1 MRKKFL
7 KGRLFMT
14 EGVYSCMER
23 ISEIKKR
30 FGLMNE
36 NAKAN
41 QNAESAGDEGNLK
54 RTFSEILSDRTGVSS
69 SQQGNL
75 SKDDIESLIEK
86 ISIKEG
92 VSPSLVKAVVEN
104 ESSYNTMA
112 VSPKGAMGLMQLMPE
127 TAKELGVNN
136 SFSAE
141 ENIEG
146 GVKYLKGLLNKYQWD
161 YKKALAAYNA
171 GPKLV
176 DSYNGVPPIKETA
189 EYVNR
194 VLNSYRK
201 EQESV
206 EEE

>member
-1 MRKKFL
+1 
-7 KGRLFMT
+7 MT

-41 QNAESAGDEGNLK
+41 QNAEVAGSEGDLK

-69 SQQGNL
+69 SQQGNM
-75 SKDDIESLIEK
+75 SKDDIENLIEK

-127 TAKELGVNN
+127 TAKELGVND

-189 EYVNR
+189 EYVKR
-194 VLNSYRK
+194 VLDSYRK

>member
-1 MRKKFL
+1 
-7 KGRLFMT
+7 MT

-23 ISEIKKR
+23 ISEIRKR

-41 QNAESAGDEGNLK
+41 QNAEVAGSEGDLK

-69 SQQGNL
+69 SQQGNM
-75 SKDDIESLIEK
+75 SKDDIENLIEK

-112 VSPKGAMGLMQLMPE
+112 VSPKGAMGLMQLMPD
-127 TAKELGVNN
+127 TAKELGVND

-189 EYVNR
+189 EYVKR

>member
-1 MRKKFL
+1 
-7 KGRLFMT
+7 T

-36 NAKAN
+36 NAKTN
-41 QNAESAGDEGNLK
+41 QNTEVNGSEGDLK

-69 SQQGNL
+69 SQQGNM
-75 SKDDIESLIEK
+75 SKDDIENLIEK

-127 TAKELGVNN
+127 TAKELGVND

-189 EYVNR
+189 EYVKR
-194 VLNSYRK
+194 VLDSYRK

>member
-1 MRKKFL
+1 
-7 KGRLFMT
+7 
-14 EGVYSCMER
+14 
-23 ISEIKKR
+23 
-30 FGLMNE
+30 
-36 NAKAN
+36 
-41 QNAESAGDEGNLK
+41 
-54 RTFSEILSDRTGVSS
+54 
-69 SQQGNL
+69 
-75 SKDDIESLIEK
+75 
-86 ISIKEG
+86 
-92 VSPSLVKAVVEN
+92 VVEN

-127 TAKELGVNN
+127 TAKELGVND

-189 EYVNR
+189 DYVKR

>member
-1 MRKKFL
+1 
-7 KGRLFMT
+7 MT

-23 ISEIKKR
+23 ITEIKKR

-36 NAKAN
+36 NAKTN
-41 QNAESAGDEGNLK
+41 QETEVSGSEGDLK

-75 SKDDIESLIEK
+75 SKGDIENLIEK

-127 TAKELGVNN
+127 TAKELGVND

-189 EYVNR
+189 DYVKR

>member
-1 MRKKFL
+1 
-7 KGRLFMT
+7 MT

-36 NAKAN
+36 NAKTN
-41 QNAESAGDEGNLK
+41 QSAEVDGSEGDLK

-75 SKDDIESLIEK
+75 SKDDIENLIEK

-189 EYVNR
+189 EYVKR

>member
-1 MRKKFL
+1 
-7 KGRLFMT
+7 MT

-41 QNAESAGDEGNLK
+41 QNAETAGDEGDLK

-69 SQQGNL
+69 TQQGNL
-75 SKDDIESLIEK
+75 SKDDIENLIEK

-127 TAKELGVNN
+127 TAKELGVND

-189 EYVNR
+189 EYVKR

>member
-1 MRKKFL
+1 
-7 KGRLFMT
+7 MT

-41 QNAESAGDEGNLK
+41 QNAETAGDEGDLK

-75 SKDDIESLIEK
+75 SKDDIENLIEK

-127 TAKELGVNN
+127 TAKELGVND

-189 EYVNR
+189 EYVKR
-194 VLNSYRK
+194 VLDSYRK

>member
-1 MRKKFL
+1 
-7 KGRLFMT
+7 MT

-41 QNAESAGDEGNLK
+41 QNAETAGDEGDLK

-75 SKDDIESLIEK
+75 SKDDIENLIEK

-127 TAKELGVNN
+127 TAKELGVND

-189 EYVNR
+189 EYVKR

>member
-1 MRKKFL
+1 
-7 KGRLFMT
+7 MT
-14 EGVYSCMER
+14 EGVYACMER

-36 NAKAN
+36 NAKTN
-41 QNAESAGDEGNLK
+41 QNTEVDGSEGDLK

-69 SQQGNL
+69 SQQGNM
-75 SKDDIESLIEK
+75 SKDDIENLIEK

-127 TAKELGVNN
+127 TAKELGVND

-189 EYVNR
+189 EYVKR

>member
-1 MRKKFL
+1 
-7 KGRLFMT
+7 MT

-23 ISEIKKR
+23 ISEIRKR

-41 QNAESAGDEGNLK
+41 QNAEVAGSEGDLK

-69 SQQGNL
+69 SQQGNM
-75 SKDDIESLIEK
+75 SKDDIENLIEK

-127 TAKELGVNN
+127 TAKELGVND

-189 EYVNR
+189 EYVKR
-194 VLNSYRK
+194 VLDSYRE

>member
-1 MRKKFL
+1 
-7 KGRLFMT
+7 MT

-41 QNAESAGDEGNLK
+41 QNAETAGDEGDLK

-127 TAKELGVNN
+127 TAKELGVND

-189 EYVNR
+189 EYVKR

>member
-1 MRKKFL
+1 
-7 KGRLFMT
+7 MT

-36 NAKAN
+36 NSKAN
-41 QNAESAGDEGNLK
+41 QNAETAGDEGDLK

-75 SKDDIESLIEK
+75 SKDDIENLIEK

-112 VSPKGAMGLMQLMPE
+112 VSPKGAMGLMQLMPD
-127 TAKELGVNN
+127 TAKELGVND

-189 EYVNR
+189 EYVKR

>member
-1 MRKKFL
+1 
-7 KGRLFMT
+7 MT

-36 NAKAN
+36 NAKTN
-41 QNAESAGDEGNLK
+41 QSDEIAGSEGDLK

-75 SKDDIESLIEK
+75 SKDDIENLIEK

-127 TAKELGVNN
+127 TAKELGVND

-189 EYVNR
+189 EYVKR
-194 VLNSYRK
+194 VLDSYRK

>member
-1 MRKKFL
+1 
-7 KGRLFMT
+7 MT

-23 ISEIKKR
+23 ITEIKKR

-36 NAKAN
+36 NAKTN
-41 QNAESAGDEGNLK
+41 QETEVSGSEGDLK

-75 SKDDIESLIEK
+75 SKGDIENLIEK

-127 TAKELGVNN
+127 TAKELGVND

-146 GVKYLKGLLNKYQWD
+146 GIKYLKGLLNKYQWD

-189 EYVNR
+189 DYVKR
-194 VLNSYRK
+194 VLDSYRK

>member
-1 MRKKFL
+1 
-7 KGRLFMT
+7 
-14 EGVYSCMER
+14 MER

-36 NAKAN
+36 NAKTN
-41 QNAESAGDEGNLK
+41 QNTEVNGSEGDLK

-69 SQQGNL
+69 SQQGNM
-75 SKDDIESLIEK
+75 SKDDIENLIEK

-127 TAKELGVNN
+127 TAKELGVND

-189 EYVNR
+189 EYVKR
-194 VLNSYRK
+194 VLDSYRK

>member
-1 MRKKFL
+1 
-7 KGRLFMT
+7 MT

-41 QNAESAGDEGNLK
+41 QNAEVAGSEGDLK

-69 SQQGNL
+69 SQQGNM
-75 SKDDIESLIEK
+75 SKDDIENLIEK

-127 TAKELGVNN
+127 TAKELGVND

-189 EYVNR
+189 EYVKR

>member
-1 MRKKFL
+1 
-7 KGRLFMT
+7 MT

-23 ISEIKKR
+23 ISEIRKR

-41 QNAESAGDEGNLK
+41 QNAEVAGREGDLK

-69 SQQGNL
+69 SQQGNM
-75 SKDDIESLIEK
+75 SKDDIENLIEK

-127 TAKELGVNN
+127 TAKELGVND

-189 EYVNR
+189 EYVKR

>member
-1 MRKKFL
+1 
-7 KGRLFMT
+7 MT
-14 EGVYSCMER
+14 EGVYACMER

-36 NAKAN
+36 NAKTN
-41 QNAESAGDEGNLK
+41 QSSEVDGSEGDLK

-69 SQQGNL
+69 SQQGNM
-75 SKDDIESLIEK
+75 SKDDIENLIEK

-127 TAKELGVNN
+127 TAKELGVND

-189 EYVNR
+189 EYVKR
-194 VLNSYRK
+194 VLDSYRK

>member
-1 MRKKFL
+1 
-7 KGRLFMT
+7 MT

-23 ISEIKKR
+23 ITEIKKR

-36 NAKAN
+36 NAKTD
-41 QNAESAGDEGNLK
+41 QETEVSGSEGDLK

-75 SKDDIESLIEK
+75 SKGDIENLIEK

-189 EYVNR
+189 DYVKR

>member
-1 MRKKFL
+1 
-7 KGRLFMT
+7 MT
-14 EGVYSCMER
+14 EGVYACMER

-41 QNAESAGDEGNLK
+41 QNAETAGDEGDLK

-127 TAKELGVNN
+127 TAKELGVND

-189 EYVNR
+189 EYVKR

>member
-1 MRKKFL
+1 
-7 KGRLFMT
+7 MT

-23 ISEIKKR
+23 ISEIRKR

-41 QNAESAGDEGNLK
+41 QNAEVAGSEGDLK

-69 SQQGNL
+69 SQQGNM
-75 SKDDIESLIEK
+75 SKDDIENLIEK

-127 TAKELGVNN
+127 TAKELGVND

-189 EYVNR
+189 EYVKR
-194 VLNSYRK
+194 VLDSYRK

>member
-1 MRKKFL
+1 
-7 KGRLFMT
+7 MT

-36 NAKAN
+36 NAKTN
-41 QNAESAGDEGNLK
+41 QNTEVDGSEGDLK

-69 SQQGNL
+69 SQQGNM
-75 SKDDIESLIEK
+75 SKDDIENLIEK

-127 TAKELGVNN
+127 TAKELGVND

-189 EYVNR
+189 EYVKR
-194 VLNSYRK
+194 VLDSYRK

>member
-1 MRKKFL
+1 
-7 KGRLFMT
+7 MT

-36 NAKAN
+36 NAKTN
-41 QNAESAGDEGNLK
+41 QNTEVDGSEGDLK
-54 RTFSEILSDRTGVSS
+54 RTFSEILSDRTGASS
-69 SQQGNL
+69 SQQGNM
-75 SKDDIESLIEK
+75 SKDDIENLIEK

-127 TAKELGVNN
+127 TAKELGVND

-189 EYVNR
+189 EYVKR
-194 VLNSYRK
+194 VLDSYRK

>member
-1 MRKKFL
+1 
-7 KGRLFMT
+7 MT

-36 NAKAN
+36 NAKTN
-41 QNAESAGDEGNLK
+41 QNTEVNGSEGDLK

-69 SQQGNL
+69 SQQGNM
-75 SKDDIESLIEK
+75 SKDDIENLIEK

-127 TAKELGVNN
+127 TAKELGVND

-189 EYVNR
+189 EYVKR

>member
-1 MRKKFL
+1 
-7 KGRLFMT
+7 MT

-23 ISEIKKR
+23 ISEIRKR

-41 QNAESAGDEGNLK
+41 QNAEVAGSEGDLK

-69 SQQGNL
+69 SQQGNM
-75 SKDDIESLIEK
+75 SKDDIENLIEK

-127 TAKELGVNN
+127 TAKELGVND

-189 EYVNR
+189 EYVKR

>member
-1 MRKKFL
+1 
-7 KGRLFMT
+7 MT

>member
-1 MRKKFL
+1 
-7 KGRLFMT
+7 MT
-14 EGVYSCMER
+14 EGVYACMER

-36 NAKAN
+36 NAKTN
-41 QNAESAGDEGNLK
+41 QNTEVDGSEGDLK

-69 SQQGNL
+69 SQQGNM
-75 SKDDIESLIEK
+75 SKDDIENLIEK

-127 TAKELGVNN
+127 TAKELGVND

-189 EYVNR
+189 EYVKR
-194 VLNSYRK
+194 VLDSYRK

>member
-1 MRKKFL
+1 
-7 KGRLFMT
+7 MT

-36 NAKAN
+36 NAKTN
-41 QNAESAGDEGNLK
+41 QNTEVNGSEGDLK

-69 SQQGNL
+69 SQQGNM
-75 SKDDIESLIEK
+75 SKDDIENLIEK

-127 TAKELGVNN
+127 TAKELGVND

-189 EYVNR
+189 EYVKR
-194 VLNSYRK
+194 VLDSYRK